1 MIRLGLRFDR
11 RDVPRFREWAG
22 RVRNGE
28 LGPDASVNTFE
39 QAARAA
45 ESGEVLEVFC
55 SEPIE
60 VVQLAASYTVMGFRQ
75 PVIEE
80 LS

>member
-1 MIRLGLRFDR
+1 MRLGLRFDR
-11 RDVPRFREWAG
+11 RDAPGLRAWAG

-28 LGPDASVNTFE
+28 LGPDANANTYE

-45 ESGEVLEVFC
+45 ESGEPLEVYC
-55 SEPIE
+55 SDPIE
-60 VVQLAASYTVMGFRQ
+60 VVQMAALYTAHGFTQ

-80 LS
+80 LNG